1 MKRSPAATIIS
12 TVLTAP
18 RSFDARHSS
27 PLDGQP
33 LA

>member
-1 MKRSPAATIIS
+1 MKRSPAAAIIS
-12 TVLTAP
+12 AVLAAP

-27 PLDGQP
+27 PRDGQP